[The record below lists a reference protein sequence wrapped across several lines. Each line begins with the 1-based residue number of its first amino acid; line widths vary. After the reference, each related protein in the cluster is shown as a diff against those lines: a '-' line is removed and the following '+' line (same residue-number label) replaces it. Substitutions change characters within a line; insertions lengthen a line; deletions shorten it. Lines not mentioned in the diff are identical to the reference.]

1 MRAVIFTVLLSI
13 VQAAPPVPRQTAN
26 SANQGTDR
34 TVRNAAAQ
42 HKKPVPPVSSPERL
56 TEESI
61 IEKTTPDNPAPPN
74 TEQATRVRELPSVS
88 VTRDWI
94 DKAGWFFSLVLV
106 IVGIG
111 GVCAAFRTL
120 RAIERQ
126 AETMDRSLRVDQR
139 AWMGIVNIRIRRFLE
154 PNQDFVV
161 EVESKNTGKTPALK
175 VVFHNSLQAIL
186 TAEQINR
193 NFGESD
199 SHGTVMPDSKQ
210 IISIGENHPVSV
222 DTFEQIHNGV
232 RTMYFHG
239 RIEYRDIFGEDH
251 WTNWCFRLVGENSF
265 VAHGQ
270 YNDTDDVSG
279 SN

>member
-1 MRAVIFTVLLSI
+1 MLLSI
-13 VQAAPPVPRQTAN
+13 AQAAPPVPRQTAG
-26 SANQGTDR
+26 SANQGTDK
-34 TVRNAAAQ
+34 TDKNTAQ
-42 HKKPVPPVSSPERL
+42 HKQAVPPPSSPERS
-56 TEESI
+56 TEKPIS
-61 IEKTTPDNPAPPN
+61 EKTTPNNPAPQN
-74 TEQATRVRELPSVS
+74 TEQAMRLRELPSVS

-94 DKAGWFFSLVLV
+94 DKTGWFFSLVLV

-139 AWMGIVNIRIRRFLE
+139 AWMGIVKIRIRRFLE

-161 EVESKNTGKTPALK
+161 EIEIKNTGKTPALK
-175 VVFHNSLQAIL
+175 VVFHNSLQALL

-199 SHGTVMPDSKQ
+199 GDGTVMPDSKQ
-210 IISIGENHPVSV
+210 IISIGENHPVPAE
-222 DTFEQIHNGV
+222 TFEQVHDGV
-232 RTMYFHG
+232 RTMYLHG

-251 WTNWCFRLVGENSF
+251 WTNWCFRLVGENLF
-265 VAHGQ
+265 LAHSQ
-270 YNDTDDVSG
+270 LTTLTM
-279 SN
+279 